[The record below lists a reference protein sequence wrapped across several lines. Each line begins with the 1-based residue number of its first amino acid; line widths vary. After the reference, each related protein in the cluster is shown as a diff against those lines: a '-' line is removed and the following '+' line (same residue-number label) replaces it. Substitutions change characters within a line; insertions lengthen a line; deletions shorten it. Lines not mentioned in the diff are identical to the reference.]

1 MKEKIEKVLVTGS
14 SGMIG
19 TALCEELIKK
29 GYEVTGVDLRPNRW
43 SERVNRVTVISDLT
57 DRSFFDKLSSHYDLV
72 IHLAANARVFKLVKD
87 PTMARDNFEML
98 FNVLEFCRLNMIK
111 RIMFA
116 SSREVYGNLS
126 GTLHAEDDV
135 SIKHC
140 ESPYTATKIAGE
152 ALVTAYHQCYKM
164 GFIILRFS
172 NVYGKYDDSDRVV
185 PNFIRVARLG
195 KDLVVFG
202 RDKLLDFTYISDCI
216 SGIVKSIEAFDRV
229 KDNTFNIASGKG
241 TTIVEVAQLIQSKIG
256 TGGKIVIE
264 ENRKGEVVKFVADIT
279 KARQVLNYEPQI
291 GIALGLDKTIE
302 YYNSMEEAK

>member
-1 MKEKIEKVLVTGS
+1 
-14 SGMIG
+14 
-19 TALCEELIKK
+19 
-29 GYEVTGVDLRPNRW
+29 
-43 SERVNRVTVISDLT
+43 
-57 DRSFFDKLSSHYDLV
+57 
-72 IHLAANARVFKLVKD
+72 VFELVKD

-98 FNVLEFCRLNMIK
+98 FNVFEFCRLNMIK

-116 SSREVYGNLS
+116 SSREVYGNSS
-126 GTLHAEDDV
+126 GTLYAEDDV

-140 ESPYTATKIAGE
+140 ESPYSATKIAGE
-152 ALVTAYHQCYKM
+152 ALVTAYRQCYKM

-256 TGGKIVIE
+256 TGGKIVVK

-279 KARQVLNYEPQI
+279 KARQALNYDPHI

-302 YYNSMEEAK
+302 YYDNMEEAK